1 MTVLHLLI
9 FCDFDPTEAYRSVVL
24 QMAPQ
29 FGFFWCFLMIGLKL
43 YFFGKNIRCVPHP
56 FIFRGYML
64 LLCPLTGDV
73 NLDWLV
79 KVMSAGCPSNV
90 KSFFPLQWMNLGGDT
105 LGVGKYPFL
114 LNVSL
119 VISAST
125 SGYKLQQLLL
135 WYFNDDFI
143 FASFLHLLFF
153 STDAS
158 PSFFLPLFPPTPT
171 PGPPFLP
178 SFSLLFLL
186 SFPVDYSY

>member
-43 YFFGKNIRCVPHP
+43 YFFGKNIPCVPHP
-56 FIFRGYML
+56 FIFRGCM

-114 LNVSL
+114 LSYYCDIL
-119 VISAST
+119 MMIL
-125 SGYKLQQLLL
+125 YLLHS
-135 WYFNDDFI
+135 FI
-143 FASFLHLLFF
+143 YYS
-153 STDAS
+153 SVQM
-158 PSFFLPLFPPTPT
+158 PV
-171 PGPPFLP
+171 LP
-178 SFSLLFLL
+178 SSSL
-186 SFPVDYSY
+186 SFPPHQPLSLHSFLPFPFCFFFPFLLIIHISMAP